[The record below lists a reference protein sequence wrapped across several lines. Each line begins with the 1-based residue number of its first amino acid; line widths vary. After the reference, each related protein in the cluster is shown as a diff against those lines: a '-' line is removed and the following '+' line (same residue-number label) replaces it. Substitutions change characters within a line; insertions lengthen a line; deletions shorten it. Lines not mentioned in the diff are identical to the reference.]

1 MFVENECNMSVLAKE
16 QKTYFEEHAEEIL
29 KEKNITK
36 AQLAKAMGVAPQ
48 NINKLFGTKN
58 AITLSNIATFL
69 NIPLQVLLTGIETKE
84 RNIHGCVYV
93 DGKPVL
99 INGGEDL
106 IKLAK
111 EVVEQWSKRD

>member
-29 KEKNITK
+29 KEKNISK

-58 AITLSNIATFL
+58 ALTLSNIASFL
-69 NIPLQVLLTGIETKE
+69 NTSLQVLLFGKE
-84 RNIHGCVYV
+84 GKDKDIHGCIFI
-93 DGKPVL
+93 DGDPVIVNNKAEL
-99 INGGEDL
+99 L
-106 IKLAK
+106 KLTTTLNK
-111 EVVEQWSKRD
+111 E